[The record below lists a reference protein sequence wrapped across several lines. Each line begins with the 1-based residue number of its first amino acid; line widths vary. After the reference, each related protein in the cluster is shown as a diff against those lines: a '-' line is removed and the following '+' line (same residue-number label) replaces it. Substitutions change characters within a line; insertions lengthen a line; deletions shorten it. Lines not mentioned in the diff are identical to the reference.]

1 MVLQKD
7 QFPITIQAFELTAG
21 KELFIAEQVVNNQS
35 DIDAF
40 SAKYAGKIIKAKA
53 VASTLHTTSGTT
65 RTTTTNTNTYK
76 RKSSSGTVLVVILLL
91 IVILVAIGW
100 YTGWIQ
106 RTFGINL

>member
-7 QFPITIQAFELTAG
+7 QFPITIQAFELTGG

-35 DIDAF
+35 DVDAF

-53 VASTLHTTSGTT
+53 VATTRHTAGGTTSTIT
-65 RTTTTNTNTYK
+65 TNTYK
-76 RKSSSGTVLVVILLL
+76 RKSSAGTVFLVILLL
-91 IVILVAIGW
+91 IIILVAIGW

-106 RTFGINL
+106 RTFGIHL